1 VRGAEH
7 YTLTCAQDVEEK
19 GGASMKD
26 TPPDEVTA
34 PPAKK
39 PRRPRPLKGTMR
51 ETRGA
56 LMLQRQLAN
65 HRIAEIQ
72 AEFRVSKATVSRAI
86 AEAKRQGYLEK
97 ARDFLSEGLVPLAL
111 AAYEE
116 ALLHGDLLTK
126 VDVANKVLD
135 GLGITG
141 KHATVTV
148 GAGGDDV
155 NFEQWRA
162 TVTKVSRTGHA
173 LAAGPA
179 EDAASA
185 ESTVVDGEVTR
196 PAETRASGDGNRD
209 GRDDLSVS

>member
-1 VRGAEH
+1 M
-7 YTLTCAQDVEEK
+7 LTSAPDVEGK
-19 GGASMKD
+19 GGDSMKD
-26 TPPDEVTA
+26 MPPDESTA

-39 PRRPRPLKGTMR
+39 PRRPRPLPKEMR

-65 HRIAEIQ
+65 RRIDEIKE
-72 AEFRVSKATVSRAI
+72 EFRVSKATVSRAI
-86 AEAKRQGYLEK
+86 AEAKRQGFLER
-97 ARDFLSEGLVPLAL
+97 ARDFLSEGLVPLSL

-116 ALLHGDLLTK
+116 ALLGDDLHLK

-173 LAAGPA
+173 IEAGAPPSPPA
-179 EDAASA
+179 LESA
-185 ESTVVDGEVTR
+185 VIDGEVAQ
-196 PAETRASGDGNRD
+196 PAETRASGDGNGD

>member
-1 VRGAEH
+1 MLISAQGVAGKAGA
-7 YTLTCAQDVEEK
+7 CMRDMPNDDSA
-19 GGASMKD
+19 M
-26 TPPDEVTA
+26 TPPA
-34 PPAKK
+34 PIKK

-148 GAGGDDV
+148 GGGGDDV

-179 EDAASA
+179 EDAAGVIDG
-185 ESTVVDGEVTR
+185 VVDRADAE
-196 PAETRASGDGNRD
+196 PAAADSSGDGNRD

>member
-97 ARDFLSEGLVPLAL
+97 APLAL

-196 PAETRASGDGNRD
+196 PAETRASGDGNGD

>member
-1 VRGAEH
+1 MNGMPNDDSTE
-7 YTLTCAQDVEEK
+7 TI
-19 GGASMKD
+19 
-26 TPPDEVTA
+26 A
-34 PPAKK
+34 PRPAKK
-39 PRRPRPLKGTMR
+39 PRRPRPLKKEMR
-51 ETRGA
+51 DTRGA

-65 HRIAEIQ
+65 RRIDEIK
-72 AEFRVSKATVSRAI
+72 AEFRVSAATVHRAI

-148 GAGGDDV
+148 GGGGDDV

-179 EDAASA
+179 EDAADP
-185 ESTVVDGEVTR
+185 ESTVVDGEVAQ
-196 PAETRASGDGNRD
+196 PAETRASGDGNGD
-209 GRDDLSVS
+209 GRDHLPTS